1 MTPSPLPATP
11 PAASPLAGVRGW
23 ALTLASAFF
32 LFTAF
37 VFPFRIDWFDNKTY
51 LYFPVELF
59 VFGLL
64 LLVPGRLAPLLR
76 ALAAAVLALGV
87 VLRVA
92 DIVAYQVFSRAFN
105 PVFDAYLLGHGLGF
119 LRSSF
124 GSVGAL
130 LAAVLAVALVLL
142 IGLLAHGVLRRYRAV
157 LLLAPRR
164 ALLLLGGGLLLWC
177 ALALAEWPRASRY
190 FAEQLLKHVDN
201 TRASVVDLRDFRAHV
216 NDDAWAAAPG
226 DTLLGKLQG
235 KDVLVVFIE
244 SYGRILV
251 DGPDYSAP
259 FRATL
264 EQATQTLTGAGFAAR
279 SAFLTSP
286 TVGGISWLAHG
297 TALSGLWIDSQ
308 VRYDSLLLSE
318 RPTLLHMFQRAGWR
332 TVGVMPAITMAWPEG
347 AYFGYDQL
355 YSAPQLD
362 YRGLPFNYVT
372 MPDQFTLARFQQWE
386 RAREGRAPVMAE
398 IALVSSHAPWTPVPR
413 LIDWASVGDGS
424 IFAAGELGGCA
435 GGGVAGPGAGDA
447 AVPGVG
453 GICGTDAGVLG
464 AGVWRRESGA
474 ADSGRPSADAVRD
487 GQYRESRCAGAS
499 GGAGPGGAGGG
510 GALGVVAGHAA
521 AGGGA
526 GVEDGCGEGS
536 GVGDVFELRPLEARG
551 PGRQNTD

>member
-1 MTPSPLPATP
+1 MTDATPPATP
-11 PAASPLAGVRGW
+11 PAASPLAGLRGW

-51 LYFPVELF
+51 LYFPIELF
-59 VFGLL
+59 AFGLL

-76 ALAAAVLALGV
+76 AVAAAVLALGV
-87 VLRVA
+87 ILRVS
-92 DIVAYQVFSRAFN
+92 DIIAYQVFSRAFN

-130 LAAVLAVALVLL
+130 LAAVLAIALVLL
-142 IGLLAHGVLRRYRAV
+142 IGLLAHAVLRRYRAV

-164 ALLLLGGGLLLWC
+164 ALVLLCSGLLLWS

-190 FAEQLLKHVDN
+190 FTEQLLKHVN
-201 TRASVVDLRDFRAHV
+201 NIRASVLDLRDFREHV

-226 DTLLGKLQG
+226 DTLLGKLAG

-244 SYGRILV
+244 SYGRILL
-251 DGPDYSAP
+251 DGPEYAAP

-264 EQATQTLTGAGFAAR
+264 EQATQTLTGAGFEAR

-308 VRYDSLLLSE
+308 VRYDSLMLSE
-318 RPTLLHMFQRAGWR
+318 RPSLVRLFQRAGWR

-347 AYFGYDQL
+347 DYFGYDQL
-355 YSAPQLD
+355 YSAPELD

-386 RAREGRAPVMAE
+386 RARTERGPVMAE
-398 IALVSSHAPWTPVPR
+398 IALLSSHAPWTPVPS

-424 IFAAGELGGCA
+424 IFSAQASS
-435 GGGVAGPGAGDA
+435 GDA
-447 AVPGVG
+447 PEV
-453 GICGTDAGVLG
+453 
-464 AGVWRRESGA
+464 VWQDQARVMR
-474 ADSGRPSADAVRD
+474 
-487 GQYRESRCAGAS
+487 QYRESAQYVVQTLMSYVAQFGDENLVMLILGDHQPMPMVTGNTDNRDVLVHLVARDRSVLDAVAGWEWSPGMLPGAGAPVWRMDRVRDRILETFSTS
-499 GGAGPGGAGGG
+499 G
-510 GALGVVAGHAA
+510 
-521 AGGGA
+521 
-526 GVEDGCGEGS
+526 
-536 GVGDVFELRPLEARG
+536 R
-551 PGRQNTD
+551 

>member
-1 MTPSPLPATP
+1 MTDATPPATP
-11 PAASPLAGVRGW
+11 PAASPLAGPRGW
-23 ALTLASAFF
+23 ALSLASAFF

-51 LYFPVELF
+51 LYYPIELF

-64 LLVPGRLAPLLR
+64 LLMPGRLAPLLR

-87 VLRVA
+87 VLRVS

-119 LRSSF
+119 LRSSI

-164 ALLLLGGGLLLWC
+164 SLVLLGGGLLLWS

-190 FAEQLLKHVDN
+190 FTEQLLKHVHN
-201 TRASVVDLRDFRAHV
+201 TRASVLDLRDFRAHV

-226 DTLLGKLQG
+226 DTLLGRLAG

-308 VRYDSLLLSE
+308 VRYDSLMLSE
-318 RPTLLHMFQRAGWR
+318 RPSLVRLFQRAGWR

-424 IFAAGELGGCA
+424 IFAAQASSGDAPEVVWQDQARVMRQYRESAEYVVQTLVSWVQAFGDENLVLLILGDHQPMPFVTGNTDNRDVLVHLVA
-435 GGGVAGPGAGDA
+435 RDPAVLEAVAGWEWSPGML
-447 AVPGVG
+447 PGE
-453 GICGTDAGVLG
+453 G
-464 AGVWRRESGA
+464 APVWRM
-474 ADSGRPSADAVRD
+474 DAVRD
-487 GQYRESRCAGAS
+487 RVLETFSNS
-499 GGAGPGGAGGG
+499 G
-510 GALGVVAGHAA
+510 
-521 AGGGA
+521 
-526 GVEDGCGEGS
+526 
-536 GVGDVFELRPLEARG
+536 R
-551 PGRQNTD
+551 

>member
-76 ALAAAVLALGV
+76 AVAAAVLALGV

-424 IFAAGELGGCA
+424 IFAAQA
-435 GGGVAGPGAGDA
+435 SSGDA
-447 AVPGVG
+447 PEVVWQDQARVMRQYRESAEYVVQTLVSWVQAFGDENLVLLILGDHQPMPFVTGNTENRDVLVHLVARDPAVLEAVAHWEWSPGM
-453 GICGTDAGVLG
+453 LPQEG
-464 AGVWRRESGA
+464 APVWRM
-474 ADSGRPSADAVRD
+474 DAVRD
-487 GQYRESRCAGAS
+487 RVLETFSNS
-499 GGAGPGGAGGG
+499 G
-510 GALGVVAGHAA
+510 
-521 AGGGA
+521 
-526 GVEDGCGEGS
+526 
-536 GVGDVFELRPLEARG
+536 R
-551 PGRQNTD
+551 

>member
-1 MTPSPLPATP
+1 MTQATPPATP
-11 PAASPLAGVRGW
+11 PAAGPLAGLRGW

-51 LYFPVELF
+51 LYFPIELF

-76 ALAAAVLALGV
+76 ALVAAVLALGII
-87 VLRVA
+87 LRVS

-130 LAAVLAVALVLL
+130 LAAVLAVGLVLL
-142 IGLLAHGVLRRYRAV
+142 IGLLAHAVLRRYRAV
-157 LLLAPRR
+157 LLLAPQRSLV
-164 ALLLLGGGLLLWC
+164 LLCSGLLLWS

-190 FAEQLLKHVDN
+190 FTDQLLKHVNN
-201 TRASVVDLRDFRAHV
+201 TRASVLDLRDFRAHV
-216 NDDAWAAAPG
+216 NEDAWAAAPG
-226 DTLLGKLQG
+226 DTLLGRLAG

-244 SYGRILV
+244 SYGRILL
-251 DGPDYSAP
+251 DGPDYAAP

-264 EQATQTLTGAGFAAR
+264 ERATQTLAGAGFEAR

-308 VRYDSLLLSE
+308 VRYDSLMLSE
-318 RPTLLHMFQRAGWR
+318 RPSLVRLFQRAGWR

-347 AYFGYDQL
+347 DYFGYDQL
-355 YSAPQLD
+355 YSAPELD

-386 RAREGRAPVMAE
+386 RERAGRGPVMAE
-398 IALVSSHAPWTPVPR
+398 IALLSSHAPWTPVPR

-424 IFAAGELGGCA
+424 IFSAQASSGDAPEVVWQDQARVMRHYRESAEYVVQTLASYVETFGDENLVMLILGDHQPMPFVTGNTENRDVLVHLVA
-435 GGGVAGPGAGDA
+435 RDPAVLEAVAGWEWSPGMLPGAGA
-447 AVPGVG
+447 P
-453 GICGTDAGVLG
+453 
-464 AGVWRRESGA
+464 VWRMDE
-474 ADSGRPSADAVRD
+474 VRD
-487 GQYRESRCAGAS
+487 RI
-499 GGAGPGGAGGG
+499 
-510 GALGVVAGHAA
+510 
-521 AGGGA
+521 
-526 GVEDGCGEGS
+526 
-536 GVGDVFELRPLEARG
+536 LETFSVS
-551 PGRQNTD
+551 P

>member
-1 MTPSPLPATP
+1 MTQATPPATP
-11 PAASPLAGVRGW
+11 PAAGPLAGLRGW

-51 LYFPVELF
+51 LYFPIELF

-64 LLVPGRLAPLLR
+64 LLVPGRFAPLLR
-76 ALAAAVLALGV
+76 ALAAAVLALGII
-87 VLRVA
+87 LRVS

-130 LAAVLAVALVLL
+130 LAAVLAVGLVLL
-142 IGLLAHGVLRRYRAV
+142 IGLLAHAVLRRYRAV
-157 LLLAPRR
+157 LLLAPQRSLV
-164 ALLLLGGGLLLWC
+164 LLCSGLLLWS

-190 FAEQLLKHVDN
+190 FTDQLLKHVNN
-201 TRASVVDLRDFRAHV
+201 TRASVLDLRDFRAHV
-216 NDDAWAAAPG
+216 NEDAWAAAPG
-226 DTLLGKLQG
+226 DTLLGRLAG

-244 SYGRILV
+244 SYGRILL
-251 DGPDYSAP
+251 DGPDYAAP

-264 EQATQTLTGAGFAAR
+264 ERATQTLAGAGFEAR

-308 VRYDSLLLSE
+308 VRYDSLMLSE
-318 RPTLLHMFQRAGWR
+318 RPSLVRLFQRAGWR

-347 AYFGYDQL
+347 DYFGYDQL
-355 YSAPQLD
+355 YSAPELD

-386 RAREGRAPVMAE
+386 RERAGRGPVMAE
-398 IALVSSHAPWTPVPR
+398 IALLSSHAPWTPVPR

-424 IFAAGELGGCA
+424 IFSAQASSGDAPEVVWQDQARVMRHYRESAEYVVQTLASYVETFGDENLVMLILGDHQPMPFVTGNTENRDVLVHLVA
-435 GGGVAGPGAGDA
+435 RDPAVLEAVAGWEWSPGMLPGAG
-447 AVPGVG
+447 VP
-453 GICGTDAGVLG
+453 
-464 AGVWRRESGA
+464 VWRMDE
-474 ADSGRPSADAVRD
+474 VRD
-487 GQYRESRCAGAS
+487 RI
-499 GGAGPGGAGGG
+499 
-510 GALGVVAGHAA
+510 
-521 AGGGA
+521 
-526 GVEDGCGEGS
+526 
-536 GVGDVFELRPLEARG
+536 LETFSVS
-551 PGRQNTD
+551 P

>member
-76 ALAAAVLALGV
+76 AVAAAVLALGV

-216 NDDAWAAAPG
+216 HDDAWAAAPG

-424 IFAAGELGGCA
+424 IFAAQA
-435 GGGVAGPGAGDA
+435 SSGDA
-447 AVPGVG
+447 PEVVWQDQARVMRQYRESAEYVVQTLVSWVQAFGDENLVLLILGDHQPMPFVTGNTENRDVLVHLVARDPAVLEAVAHWEWSPGM
-453 GICGTDAGVLG
+453 LPQEG
-464 AGVWRRESGA
+464 APVWRM
-474 ADSGRPSADAVRD
+474 DAVRD
-487 GQYRESRCAGAS
+487 RVLETFSNS
-499 GGAGPGGAGGG
+499 G
-510 GALGVVAGHAA
+510 
-521 AGGGA
+521 
-526 GVEDGCGEGS
+526 
-536 GVGDVFELRPLEARG
+536 R
-551 PGRQNTD
+551 

>member
-76 ALAAAVLALGV
+76 AVAAAVLALGV

-226 DTLLGKLQG
+226 DTLLGKLQA

-424 IFAAGELGGCA
+424 IFAAQA
-435 GGGVAGPGAGDA
+435 SSGDA
-447 AVPGVG
+447 PEVVWQDQARVMRQYRESAEYVVQTLVSWVQAFGDENLVLLILGDHQPMPFVTGNTENRDVLVHLVARDPAVLEAVAHWEWSPGM
-453 GICGTDAGVLG
+453 LPQEG
-464 AGVWRRESGA
+464 APVWRM
-474 ADSGRPSADAVRD
+474 DAVRD
-487 GQYRESRCAGAS
+487 RVLETFSNS
-499 GGAGPGGAGGG
+499 G
-510 GALGVVAGHAA
+510 
-521 AGGGA
+521 
-526 GVEDGCGEGS
+526 
-536 GVGDVFELRPLEARG
+536 R
-551 PGRQNTD
+551 

>member
-1 MTPSPLPATP
+1 LTDATPPATP
-11 PAASPLAGVRGW
+11 PAASPLAGLRGW

-51 LYFPVELF
+51 LYFPIELF

-76 ALAAAVLALGV
+76 AVAAAVLALGV
-87 VLRVA
+87 ILRVS
-92 DIVAYQVFSRAFN
+92 DIIAYQVFSRAFN

-130 LAAVLAVALVLL
+130 LAAVLALGLVLL
-142 IGLLAHGVLRRYRAV
+142 IGLLAHAVLRRYRAV

-164 ALLLLGGGLLLWC
+164 ALVLLCSGLLLWS

-190 FAEQLLKHVDN
+190 FTDQLLKHVNN
-201 TRASVVDLRDFRAHV
+201 TRASVVDLRDFREHV

-226 DTLLGKLQG
+226 DTLLGKLAG

-244 SYGRILV
+244 SYGRILL
-251 DGPDYSAP
+251 DGPEYSAP

-264 EQATQTLTGAGFAAR
+264 EQATQTLAGAGFEAR

-308 VRYDSLLLSE
+308 VRYDSLMLSE
-318 RPTLLHMFQRAGWR
+318 RPSLVRLFQRAGWR

-347 AYFGYDQL
+347 DYFGYDQL
-355 YSAPQLD
+355 YSAPELD

-386 RAREGRAPVMAE
+386 RARTERGPVMAE
-398 IALVSSHAPWTPVPR
+398 IALLSSHAPWTPVPR

-424 IFAAGELGGCA
+424 IFSAQASSGDAPEVVWQDQARVMRHYRESAEYVVQTLASYVAQFGDENLVMLILGDHQPMPFVTGNTDNRDVLVHLVA
-435 GGGVAGPGAGDA
+435 RDPAVLDAVAGWEWSSGMLPGAGA
-447 AVPGVG
+447 P
-453 GICGTDAGVLG
+453 
-464 AGVWRRESGA
+464 VWRMDR
-474 ADSGRPSADAVRD
+474 VRD
-487 GQYRESRCAGAS
+487 R
-499 GGAGPGGAGGG
+499 
-510 GALGVVAGHAA
+510 V
-521 AGGGA
+521 
-526 GVEDGCGEGS
+526 
-536 GVGDVFELRPLEARG
+536 LETFSV
-551 PGRQNTD
+551 PSP

>member
-1 MTPSPLPATP
+1 MTDATPPATP
-11 PAASPLAGVRGW
+11 PAASPLAGLRGW

-51 LYFPVELF
+51 LYFPIELF

-76 ALAAAVLALGV
+76 AVAAAVLALGV
-87 VLRVA
+87 ILRVS
-92 DIVAYQVFSRAFN
+92 DIIAYQVFSRAFN

-130 LAAVLAVALVLL
+130 LAAVLALGLVLL
-142 IGLLAHGVLRRYRAV
+142 IGLLAHAVLRRYRAV

-164 ALLLLGGGLLLWC
+164 ALVLLCSGLLLWS

-190 FAEQLLKHVDN
+190 FTDQLLKHVNN
-201 TRASVVDLRDFRAHV
+201 TRASVVDLRDFREHV

-226 DTLLGKLQG
+226 DTLLGKLAG

-244 SYGRILV
+244 SYGRILL
-251 DGPDYSAP
+251 DGPEYSAP

-264 EQATQTLTGAGFAAR
+264 EQATQTLAGAGFEAR

-308 VRYDSLLLSE
+308 VRYDSLMLSE
-318 RPTLLHMFQRAGWR
+318 RPSLVRLFQRAGWR

-347 AYFGYDQL
+347 DYFGYDQL
-355 YSAPQLD
+355 YSAPELD

-386 RAREGRAPVMAE
+386 RARTERGPVMAE
-398 IALVSSHAPWTPVPR
+398 IALLSSHAPWTPVPR

-424 IFAAGELGGCA
+424 IFSAQASSGDAPEVVWQDQARVMRHYRESAEYVVQTLASYVAQFGDENLVMLILGDHQPMPFVTGNTDNRDVLVHLVA
-435 GGGVAGPGAGDA
+435 RDPAVLDAVAGWEWSSGMLPGAGA
-447 AVPGVG
+447 P
-453 GICGTDAGVLG
+453 
-464 AGVWRRESGA
+464 VWRMDR
-474 ADSGRPSADAVRD
+474 VRD
-487 GQYRESRCAGAS
+487 R
-499 GGAGPGGAGGG
+499 
-510 GALGVVAGHAA
+510 V
-521 AGGGA
+521 
-526 GVEDGCGEGS
+526 
-536 GVGDVFELRPLEARG
+536 LETFSV
-551 PGRQNTD
+551 PSP

>member
-1 MTPSPLPATP
+1 LTPSPLPATP

-76 ALAAAVLALGV
+76 AVAAAVLALGV

-216 NDDAWAAAPG
+216 HDDAWAAAPG

-424 IFAAGELGGCA
+424 IFAAQA
-435 GGGVAGPGAGDA
+435 SSGDA
-447 AVPGVG
+447 PEVVWQDQARVMRQYRESAEYVVQTLVSWVQAFGDENLVLLILGDHQPMPFVTGNTENRDVLVHLVARDPAVLEAVAHWEWSPGM
-453 GICGTDAGVLG
+453 LPQEG
-464 AGVWRRESGA
+464 APVWRM
-474 ADSGRPSADAVRD
+474 DAVRD
-487 GQYRESRCAGAS
+487 RVLETFSNS
-499 GGAGPGGAGGG
+499 G
-510 GALGVVAGHAA
+510 
-521 AGGGA
+521 
-526 GVEDGCGEGS
+526 
-536 GVGDVFELRPLEARG
+536 R
-551 PGRQNTD
+551 

>member
-1 MTPSPLPATP
+1 
-11 PAASPLAGVRGW
+11 VRGW

-76 ALAAAVLALGV
+76 AVAAAVLALGV

-226 DTLLGKLQG
+226 DTLLGKLQA

-424 IFAAGELGGCA
+424 IFAAQA
-435 GGGVAGPGAGDA
+435 SSGDA
-447 AVPGVG
+447 PEVVWQDQARVMRQYRESAEYVVQTLVSWVQAFGDENLVLLILGDHQPMPFVTGNTENRDVLVHLVARDPAVLEAVAHWEWSPGM
-453 GICGTDAGVLG
+453 LPQEG
-464 AGVWRRESGA
+464 APVWRM
-474 ADSGRPSADAVRD
+474 DAVRD
-487 GQYRESRCAGAS
+487 RVLETFSNS
-499 GGAGPGGAGGG
+499 G
-510 GALGVVAGHAA
+510 
-521 AGGGA
+521 
-526 GVEDGCGEGS
+526 
-536 GVGDVFELRPLEARG
+536 R
-551 PGRQNTD
+551 

>member
-76 ALAAAVLALGV
+76 AVAAAVLALGV

-424 IFAAGELGGCA
+424 IFAAQA
-435 GGGVAGPGAGDA
+435 SSGDA
-447 AVPGVG
+447 PEV
-453 GICGTDAGVLG
+453 
-464 AGVWRRESGA
+464 VWQDQAR
-474 ADSGRPSADAVRD
+474 VM
-487 GQYRESRCAGAS
+487 GQYRESAEYVVQTLVSWVQAFGDENLVLLI
-499 GGAGPGGAGGG
+499 
-510 GALGVVAGHAA
+510 LGDHQPMPFVTGNTENRDVLVHLVARDPA
-521 AGGGA
+521 
-526 GVEDGCGEGS
+526 V
-536 GVGDVFELRPLEARG
+536 LEAVAHWEWS
-551 PGRQNTD
+551 PGMLPQEGAPVWRMDAVRDRVLETFSNSGR

>member
-1 MTPSPLPATP
+1 LTPSPLPATP

-76 ALAAAVLALGV
+76 AVAAAVLALGV

-424 IFAAGELGGCA
+424 IFAAQA
-435 GGGVAGPGAGDA
+435 SSGDA
-447 AVPGVG
+447 PEVVWQDQARVMRQYRESAEYVVQTLVSWVQAFGDENLVLLILGDHQPMPFVTGNTENRDVLVHLVARDPAVLEAVAHWEWSPGM
-453 GICGTDAGVLG
+453 LPQEG
-464 AGVWRRESGA
+464 APVWRM
-474 ADSGRPSADAVRD
+474 DAVRD
-487 GQYRESRCAGAS
+487 RVLETFSNS
-499 GGAGPGGAGGG
+499 G
-510 GALGVVAGHAA
+510 
-521 AGGGA
+521 
-526 GVEDGCGEGS
+526 
-536 GVGDVFELRPLEARG
+536 R
-551 PGRQNTD
+551 

>member
-1 MTPSPLPATP
+1 LTPSPLPATP

-76 ALAAAVLALGV
+76 AVAAAVLALGV

-164 ALLLLGGGLLLWC
+164 ALLLLGGGFLLWS

-424 IFAAGELGGCA
+424 IFAAQA
-435 GGGVAGPGAGDA
+435 SSGDA
-447 AVPGVG
+447 PEVVWQDQARVMRQYRESAEYVVQTLVSWVQAFGDENLVLLILGDHQPMPFVTGNTENRDVLVHLVARDPAVLEAVAHWEWSPGM
-453 GICGTDAGVLG
+453 LPQEG
-464 AGVWRRESGA
+464 APVWRM
-474 ADSGRPSADAVRD
+474 DAVRD
-487 GQYRESRCAGAS
+487 RVLETFSNS
-499 GGAGPGGAGGG
+499 G
-510 GALGVVAGHAA
+510 
-521 AGGGA
+521 
-526 GVEDGCGEGS
+526 
-536 GVGDVFELRPLEARG
+536 R
-551 PGRQNTD
+551 